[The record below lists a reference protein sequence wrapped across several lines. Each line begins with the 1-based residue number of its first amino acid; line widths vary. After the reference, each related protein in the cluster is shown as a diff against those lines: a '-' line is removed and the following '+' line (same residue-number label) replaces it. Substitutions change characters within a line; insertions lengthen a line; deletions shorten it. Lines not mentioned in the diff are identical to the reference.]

1 MTYLLAGSAG
11 LLGGFVLRELGDGC
25 TGMDLPELDITSA
38 ASVRAAVDAVSP
50 DCIVNCAAMTD
61 VDGCERDPLG
71 ALSLHGTGVANLTGT
86 GVRLVTVST
95 DQVFDSDSPEPL
107 LEDASPAGPPVNEY
121 ARSKLAG
128 ERIALGVPGNAVV
141 RTSWLFGRDRGM
153 VPGFWRELSK
163 GGTVRAVSDQT
174 SSITYARDLAAS
186 IAAIARNGGTGIFH
200 RVNRG
205 ALSPLDV
212 ARRLREMA
220 GCGEV
225 LPVTWADLA
234 LDAPRPRCSVLG
246 TSRGDP
252 LPDAWDAVERWMRK
266 NV

>member
-11 LLGGFVLRELGDGC
+11 LLGRFVLGEIGDDC
-25 TGMDLPELDITSA
+25 TGMDLPELDITSE

-61 VDGCERDPLG
+61 VDGCERDQPG
-71 ALSLHGTGVANLTGT
+71 AMSLHAAGVGNLVRTGL
-86 GVRLVTVST
+86 RLVTVST
-95 DQVFDSDSPEPL
+95 DQVFDSGSPDPL
-107 LEDASPAGPPVNEY
+107 FEDDPPAGPPVNAY

-163 GGTVRAVSDQT
+163 GGTVRAVSDQI

-186 IAAIARNGGTGIFH
+186 IAAIARSGGTGIFH

-205 ALSPLDV
+205 AVSPLEV
-212 ARRLREMA
+212 AWKLREIA
-220 GCGEV
+220 GRGEV

-246 TSRGDP
+246 TSRGDS
-252 LPDAWDAVERWMRK
+252 LPEAWNAVERWMRE